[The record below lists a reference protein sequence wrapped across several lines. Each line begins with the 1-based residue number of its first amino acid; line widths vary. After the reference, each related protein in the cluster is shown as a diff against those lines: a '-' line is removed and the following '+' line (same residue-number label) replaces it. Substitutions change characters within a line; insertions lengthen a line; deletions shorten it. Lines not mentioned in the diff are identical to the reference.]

1 MVQSNLAKRRLSLRE
16 LRSRIAVLKAL
27 HLQRADLEY
36 LKKQLVPILHHYV
49 HPAPLIQPGER
60 IFRAVLWPEKPRLK
74 GQLGYPPAEFVTTYG
89 RANRPG
95 EPIFYGSVGSTATIQ
110 ELAPATGAR
119 MVLSMW
125 RVTTPMMVVSVGY
138 SEDAF
143 GRLGSDRWSKI
154 WWRREHGIEPVGF
167 QTPENKLLDNF
178 LAKEFTRRVPR
189 NQGWQHKLSVAV
201 SETYLNSKSRSFKG
215 IAGLHV
221 AGVTRPGEAIAGL
234 EVAGLVY
241 PSIATGGNDDNV
253 ALKCANADACLEL
266 AWVQYIQIDRVTDKA
281 DEFTPKGL
289 DFADSVSASGE
300 INWLGVFPNARC
312 AGTDYR
318 ADVDGKRLVL
328 KDSLGHIIGHF
339 PEGSAG

>member
-1 MVQSNLAKRRLSLRE
+1 M
-16 LRSRIAVLKAL
+16 LKAL

-60 IFRAVLWPEKPRLK
+60 IFRAVLWSEKPKLK
-74 GQLGYPPAEFVTTYG
+74 GQLSYPPAEIVTTYG
-89 RANRPG
+89 RTNRPG
-95 EPIFYGSVGSTATIQ
+95 EPIFYGSVGSTAAIQ
-110 ELAPATGAR
+110 ELVPATGAR
-119 MVLSMW
+119 LALSMW
-125 RVTTPMMVVSVGY
+125 RVTTPTMVASVGY

-143 GRLGSDRWSKI
+143 ARLGSDRWPKI

-167 QTPENKLLDNF
+167 RTPENKLLDNF
-178 LAKEFTRRVPR
+178 LAREFTRRVPR

-201 SETYLNSKSRSFKG
+201 SETYLNSKAGSFEG

-221 AGVTRPGEAIAGL
+221 AGLTRPGETITEL

-266 AWVQYIQIDRVTDKA
+266 AWVQYIQIDRMTNKA

-289 DFADSVSASGE
+289 DFADSVSASGG
-300 INWLGVFPNARC
+300 INWLGAFPNTLC
-312 AGTDYR
+312 AGTDYW
-318 ADVDGKRLVL
+318 AGVDGERLAL
-328 KDSLGHIIGHF
+328 KDSLGRIIGHF
-339 PEGSAG
+339 PDGGAGQK